1 MNKNEFI
8 LERHYGKQAKS
19 HYDLNAGKS
28 LKSLWF
34 EIPEYCHLYCDYCFA
49 STNSDSNRNHLTKRT
64 SSNYLDWEKYDELLR
79 EFAGLGGEF
88 IGIPG
93 KGEPFHPLNI
103 ELTKKILLLAKEL
116 KLKTTIFTT
125 GETIF
130 FKPTYSGKNEL
141 SLNVEPDYS
150 LMKFLEDKDVV
161 LLIKFNS
168 ENEEIQDKIVHTKN
182 YTKLRARAI
191 DLLVEN
197 GFNQG
202 NMPKLGIVTS
212 ILKDNYNDILP
223 LYEKYRLEKGFIFDC
238 DTILPRGRGEKYY
251 NREDNLT
258 YKELNEIFKKLKD
271 KGAILTCQ
279 GGTYVGVACDR
290 VLHHLY
296 VSLTGDVY
304 PCIGCFE
311 NYSKDSFLLG
321 NIKHQTIKVLWDNPK
336 RIKLREKTR
345 EAFTGVCYNC
355 QNFEDN
361 TCYSCLG
368 RCVSKVVS
376 SDYDIIIDTHGC
388 TNHRP
393 QTIPWINSAND
404 YVRTILSIDKTTSNL
419 KSNFE
424 NLWKPNQ
431 NIAFVLNQLSPKD
444 KANEIQKIINAE
456 DPHNPLFYNPGEA
469 FRKVPVK
476 KFSSK
481 KQYKYSDLD
490 FPLNKIWD
498 FLKFPLDKDF
508 LDGLE
513 TEMKVKITDV
523 LSKSFLSNIFLPS
536 IKLLFDKYDQENN
549 LLLCNLLF
557 YDNQNNKYFY
567 RTIAKNEV
575 ENDERLFD
583 LSLILFRWAEDIDDV
598 NYFSNTSNGQIF
610 NLSNVF
616 RNELYRDYEL
626 VLDDNKIQ
634 SNINQNSNLLF
645 LYSLINCQMVKEK
658 TEKLKNHL
666 SQELSNINSDWHKIK
681 DHFNSH
687 IFNDLDDIK
696 KAEIVDFYLKLNDKA
711 LYKAN
716 EVDKNDRNFIDS
728 IKEFIID
735 NSGNEFKNI
744 LKKCS
749 SISDIKEALSK
760 SGIVKDKKTI
770 WDLFIL
776 LTEKDCASAINYII
790 FLRFLQDK
798 FKINHYMLTH
808 STNFKVSSI
817 NKGES
822 LADETI
828 FEEITQPSGVLL
840 CSKDFL
846 CRELK
851 SEINLVLSNILQP
864 FDEFYYKN
872 NLQNVKLYDE
882 VQYYQHS
889 LDNISTKVLN
899 RIKYLERSIDLNL
912 PNITTRKDF
921 NNFALAFKV
930 YDISRRGISRKN
942 YNLDEYPELNDLYS
956 IINLIS
962 EYFCDEKF
970 YINIFDNE
978 NIDFSNYSQKNKLR
992 IFTILFNLIDNAVSN
1007 SKEQPITIER
1017 SSATTITI
1025 SNASSIKNEYL
1036 EYINGDAKKYPK
1048 GEKYRGLIV
1057 VKTMIEKLNWQIK
1070 AVNCIN
1076 ETRMTL
1082 YFKNIKDEKN

>member
-8 LERHYGKQAKS
+8 LERHYGKQATS
-19 HYDLNAGKS
+19 HCDLNAGKS

-49 STNSDSNRNHLTKRT
+49 STNSDSNRNHLTKRN
-64 SSNYLDWEKYDELLR
+64 SSNYLDWEKYEDLLR

-141 SLNVEPDYS
+141 SLYVEPDYS
-150 LMKFLEDKDVV
+150 LVKFLEDKDVI

-191 DLLVEN
+191 DLLEEN

-202 NMPKLGIVTS
+202 NKPKLGIVTS
-212 ILKDNYNDILP
+212 ILKDNYNEILP
-223 LYEKYRLEKGFIFDC
+223 LYEKYHLEKGFIFDC

-258 YKELNEIFKKLKD
+258 YKELNDIFKKLKE

-290 VLHHLY
+290 ILHHLY

-321 NIKHQTIKVLWDNPK
+321 NIKHQTIKALWYNPK
-336 RIKLREKTR
+336 RVKLRENTR

-368 RCVSKVVS
+368 RCVSKVDS
-376 SDYDIIIDTHGC
+376 NDHDIIIDTHGC
-388 TNHRP
+388 SNHRP

-404 YVRTILSIDKTTSNL
+404 YVRTILSIDKTTSIL

-431 NIAFVLNQLSPKD
+431 NIAFVLNQLTSRNKTE
-444 KANEIQKIINAE
+444 EIYKIINSKDAQ
-456 DPHNPLFYNPGEA
+456 NFSYYNPGEA
-469 FRKVPVK
+469 FRKVPVQ

-481 KQYKYSDLD
+481 KQYRYSDLD

-498 FLKFPLDKDF
+498 FLEFPLDEKDLTV
-508 LDGLE
+508 LD
-513 TEMKVKITDV
+513 TDQKVKIIDV

-536 IKLLFDKYDQENN
+536 IKLLFDKYDQDNN

-567 RTIAKNEV
+567 RTVVKNEI
-575 ENDERLFD
+575 ENDNRLFD
-583 LSLILFRWAEDIDDV
+583 LSLILFRWAEDIDEA
-598 NYFSNTSNGQIF
+598 NYFSNTSKGRIF
-610 NLSNVF
+610 NLSSVF

-626 VLDDNKIQ
+626 VLNDNKIQ
-634 SNINQNSNLLF
+634 SNNNQNSNILF
-645 LYSLINCQMVKEK
+645 LNSLINCQIVKDK
-658 TEKLKNHL
+658 TEKLEKYL
-666 SQELSNINSDWHKIK
+666 SEKLSNESSDWYNIK
-681 DHFNSH
+681 EHFNSH
-687 IFNDLDDIK
+687 IFNDLDESG
-696 KAEIVDFYLKLNDKA
+696 KANIVVFYEKLNEIVFFKDNQ
-711 LYKAN
+711 
-716 EVDKNDRNFIDS
+716 VDTSNRNFIHS
-728 IKEFIID
+728 IKEFLKENCKKVYHNIINDCNSIQEIKNVLLLSD
-735 NSGNEFKNI
+735 NFRQKH
-744 LKKCS
+744 K
-749 SISDIKEALSK
+749 A
-760 SGIVKDKKTI
+760 I

-776 LTEKDCASAINYII
+776 LTEGDCASAINYII
-790 FLRFLQDK
+790 FLRYLREVFYV
-798 FKINHYMLTH
+798 NNYMLTH
-808 STNFKVSSI
+808 STNFKASSL
-817 NKGES
+817 NKGELLS
-822 LADETI
+822 DESV
-828 FEEITQPSGVLL
+828 FEEVTQPSGILL
-840 CSKDFL
+840 CSKKSL

-851 SEINLVLSNILQP
+851 SEINIVLSNILQP

-899 RIKYLERSIDLNL
+899 GIYFLGKSIDSNL
-912 PNITTRKDF
+912 SNKMIATDF
-921 NNFALAFKV
+921 NNLAVAFKI
-930 YDISRRGISRKN
+930 YDISRRGISRKS
-942 YNLDEYPELNDLYS
+942 YNLNEYPELNDLVS
-956 IINLIS
+956 IINLITN
-962 EYFCDEKF
+962 YFNDEKF
-970 YINIFDNE
+970 NDIPLIGANIYFTD
-978 NIDFSNYSQKNKLR
+978 YTPKNKLR
-992 IFTILFNLIDNAVSN
+992 AFTIFFNLIKNAVNYSN
-1007 SKEQPITIER
+1007 NQNISITFNSTNQI
-1017 SSATTITI
+1017 AI
-1025 SNASSIKNEYL
+1025 SNATCMKEEYVQF
-1036 EYINGDAKKYPK
+1036 INGLTNKYPT
-1048 GEKYRGLIV
+1048 GEKSRGLVV
-1057 VKTMIEKLNWQIK
+1057 VKTMIKKLNWQIE
-1070 AVNCIN
+1070 AISDFD
-1076 ETRMTL
+1076 ETKVIII
-1082 YFKNIKDEKN
+1082 F